1 MADTEI
7 FEKPQELP
15 DEIKKESE
23 PIKVEDPE
31 PVQKPVK
38 KKGKHK
44 KPMSDER
51 RKQLR
56 ENLRRGRETS
66 LKNRQAN

>member
-38 KKGKHK
+38 KK
-44 KPMSDER
+44 
-51 RKQLR
+51 RK
-56 ENLRRGRETS
+56 T
-66 LKNRQAN
+66 